1 MKRVD
6 KATYNRFMLMVK
18 AAGYASRGWR
28 VFPCL
33 AKERPLVK
41 WRDAATT
48 DHETVLAWWKRW
60 PHALIGL
67 PTGETFV
74 VLDVDVKTSPT
85 GFDTLVDKGE
95 PLWWATPTVITPSGG
110 AHAYFR
116 VPSPPIRNT
125 NGQRG
130 RGIGPNLDWRGV
142 GGYVVAP
149 SAHSGYSW
157 DLHLGIDTPMADV
170 PAALLPVKEKRTCTE
185 FFQLDAVTGLD
196 RYAEAALDKA

>member
-1 MKRVD
+1 
-6 KATYNRFMLMVK
+6 
-18 AAGYASRGWR
+18 
-28 VFPCL
+28 
-33 AKERPLVK
+33 
-41 WRDAATT
+41 
-48 DHETVLAWWKRW
+48 
-60 PHALIGL
+60 
-67 PTGETFV
+67 
-74 VLDVDVKTSPT
+74 
-85 GFDTLVDKGE
+85 
-95 PLWWATPTVITPSGG
+95 LWWTTPTVITPSGG

-125 NGQRG
+125 AGKRG
-130 RGIGPNLDWRGV
+130 RGIGPNLDWRGI

-196 RYAEAALDKA
+196 RYAEAALDKACRAILAARNGEQENTLNSECFSIGTLAGSGQIPTGFARDTLRWAALQIVAYDPNRPWLAGTIEAKVNKAFEAGLRLPRGRRHG